1 MRRTSFNSQDA
12 VFRHC
17 ALAMQND
24 ADTFRRYAA
33 VCRRLAE
40 RASEEDKALL
50 MEIAGAWTA
59 CAEEKDEEVEQGQD
73 TESRPRKRS

>member
-1 MRRTSFNSQDA
+1 
-12 VFRHC
+12 
-17 ALAMQND
+17 MQND

-33 VCRRLAE
+33 ACRRLAE

-59 CAEEKDEEVEQGQD
+59 CAEEEDEEVEPNPNQD
-73 TESRPRKRS
+73 